1 MLYFNSSFSEENSEK
16 NNKPKNKFSVN
27 SIMYVEKIIM
37 SYFDTYELAFAAD
50 STQTLLSVHY
60 ISPSARVL
68 HSLTTNELGRSI
80 EEIFPRHQA
89 LMYYDT
95 FQRMKK
101 TAMPCHFLREL
112 ADGSLWEVEV
122 TYTNRILRF
131 VGTRQDISQVSA
143 GTEHSEVDSYGT
155 HQGGIILT
163 RTEWGYVVENIDA
176 ALEPILCLRTGDS
189 WNDYFQHSQQ
199 MSSPFLLDLCLQRNG
214 LSYLLDSYREEDR
227 FTYLLFFLYP
237 LHNTKQQLIMNV
249 HTLTAER
256 YYEIA
261 AGYSQISHSHFHAP
275 CHKATTPTRCCT
287 SVHLTTREKEVL
299 HLLMDGLSYKA
310 IAAHLVIASGTVK
323 KLASNI
329 YHKYDV
335 ASRSELVHLLYQDSD
350 RLLASV

>member
-1 MLYFNSSFSEENSEK
+1 
-16 NNKPKNKFSVN
+16 
-27 SIMYVEKIIM
+27 M
-37 SYFDTYELAFAAD
+37 SYFDTYELAFATD

-80 EEIFPRHQA
+80 EDIFPHHQA

-112 ADGSLWEVEV
+112 SDGSLWEVET
-122 TYTNRILRF
+122 TYANGILRF
-131 VGTRQDISQVSA
+131 VGTRQDVSQMYVNA
-143 GTEHSEVDSYGT
+143 THSEMDSYGT

-163 RTEWGYVVENIDA
+163 RTESGYIVENIDA
-176 ALEPILCLRTGDS
+176 ALEPILSLRMGDS
-189 WNDYFQHSQQ
+189 WSNYFQHSQQ

-261 AGYSQISHSHFHAP
+261 AGYSQIAHSHFHAP
-275 CHKATTPTRCCT
+275 CHKSTTPTRCYT